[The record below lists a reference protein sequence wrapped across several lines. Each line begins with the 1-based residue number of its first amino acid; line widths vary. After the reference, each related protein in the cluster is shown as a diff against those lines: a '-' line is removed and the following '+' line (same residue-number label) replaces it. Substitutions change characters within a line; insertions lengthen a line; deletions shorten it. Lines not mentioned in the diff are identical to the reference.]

1 MRELKGSSNLHK
13 ETTVAEDRERK
24 ARKIRLKILRLQKEL
39 AASQKYARL
48 GSFLHADRPG
58 TIRSQAERDR
68 KRLEEAIAGL
78 REELEALTAPEETP
92 PPRKQKA
99 ATPKKKAAAQNAPAK
114 KKGDTKKKPTKKKK
128 AAKRSKSAKKT
139 RQSK

>member
-1 MRELKGSSNLHK
+1 LRELKGSGNLHK
-13 ETTVAEDRERK
+13 ETTVDEDTERK

-39 AASQKYARL
+39 AATQKYARL

-68 KRLEEAIAGL
+68 KRLEEAIAEA
-78 REELEALTAPEETP
+78 RDELEALTTSEDVP
-92 PPRKQKA
+92 PKKKQKA
-99 ATPKKKAAAQNAPAK
+99 ETPKAKAAARKAPTK
-114 KKGDTKKKPTKKKK
+114 KKRDTKKEPTKKK
-128 AAKRSKSAKKT
+128 AAKRPKSAKKP

>member
-1 MRELKGSSNLHK
+1 MD
-13 ETTVAEDRERK
+13 EDTERK

-68 KRLEEAIAGL
+68 KRLEEAIGAL
-78 REELEALTAPEETP
+78 RDELEALTTSEEMPPEREQKAETP
-92 PPRKQKA
+92 K
-99 ATPKKKAAAQNAPAK
+99 TKAAAKNSPAR
-114 KKGDTKKKPTKKKK
+114 KKGDSKKEPTKKK